1 MNVRLKRTFS
11 WYSAIVYNDQFMT
24 NHYTAEVTMLTVT
37 DNNDEQNI
45 AYERIKAWVY
55 NIIADAIFIS
65 QDHPKLD
72 AYRKTDAKIITFP
85 GDPVDQ
91 IVGIML
97 YLKLNSIM
105 EDRMTVTDIELW
117 SEAGDDM
124 KYLHSAGESLGP
136 LTKDGWWNDSRP
148 VFADA
153 PRRGKNKV
161 ISLDRMAEWKD
172 YDLAWDDVNEVETKV
187 VFADFNKNENK

>member
-1 MNVRLKRTFS
+1 MNVRLKRNLS
-11 WYSAIVYNDQFMT
+11 WYSAVVYNDQFLI
-24 NHYTAEVTMLTVT
+24 NNYTTELTMLTVAE
-37 DNNDEQNI
+37 NNDEQNI
-45 AYERIKAWVY
+45 AYERIKVWVY
-55 NIIADAIFIS
+55 NLMTDAIFIS

-72 AYRKTDAKIITFP
+72 AYRKTGARVITFP

-105 EDRMTVTDIELW
+105 ENRMVVTDVELW
-117 SEAGDDM
+117 SEAGDNM
-124 KYLHSAGESLGP
+124 KYLHSISESLGP
-136 LTKDGWWNDSRP
+136 LTQDGWWIDPRP
-148 VFADA
+148 VYADA

-172 YDLAWDDVNEVETKV
+172 YDLAWDDANAVETKV